1 MNQKLRFFFTMLL
14 LSVVSVGFAGSIT
27 FGDLGLENGVQ
38 YSDPFDGGD
47 FTVTFAGGENDG
59 KYYTTG
65 SGIRVYANG
74 TMTIAA
80 NSGNITEITITYS
93 GSNKP
98 SSSTVA
104 NVGTYTPSTGT
115 WTGGAESVV
124 FTNPSGGS
132 QWRVQKIE
140 VTVSTEPV
148 KQDAGLSFGSN
159 TSFTVEVGAGFTAP
173 TLDNPNSLEVTYSS
187 SDEDIALVDETTGD
201 VVLGEKLGTATIT
214 ASSAETDVFYAGRAS
229 YTITLKAAP
238 VTISFPWSEDFSSN
252 SLDGYD
258 ISGNTSIQNEKLA
271 DGEAPELMI
280 GKSGGSFSVIIN
292 MNGNH
297 GDMVLTFKANYDR
310 VTVTTGEGGTLGDVK
325 FANKSYTIPITVAEG
340 TQKLTLTFSNSTS
353 SNVRVDDF
361 SLSIGKQ
368 DAGLLFEETSFNVAP
383 DGDFTAPT
391 LTNPHNLTVTYSS
404 SDENLAVVDENTG
417 EVLIG
422 TNEGSV
428 TITAS
433 FAGNETYYAASASY
447 TIVIGTPHGTAEN
460 PYTVAEARAAID
472 AGTSVT
478 DVYATGIVSEIVTSY
493 NSQYGN
499 ISYNISDDGTTT
511 ADQLQAFRGKSYNGE
526 NFTSEDDI
534 KVGDVVVIKG
544 NLIKYGS
551 TYEFAQDNQLV
562 SLERP
567 VVPTISVEEELELA
581 YDATSGE
588 IEYTIENPVEGKSLT
603 AETTAE
609 WISGITVGA
618 ESVTFTTT
626 VNESDADRTATI
638 TLAYDGAV
646 SKTVTVTQK
655 CYVAPVETKTYAKVT
670 STADITD
677 GNYLIVYEEG
687 SVAFNG
693 SLETLDAVG
702 NTIEVIL
709 NNGKT
714 EAPEN
719 AAFTIDVT
727 NGTIKSAS
735 GYYIGWDKEKNG
747 LSASGTEP
755 FTNTISYDAD
765 KKIAVIQS
773 YTSAYLQYNNDNGQ
787 KRFRYFASGSQKA
800 IQLYKEVKD
809 EPYTLS
815 ISSAATD
822 GTSYFATMANIGNGN
837 FIVPDGVTVSTVQ
850 VDDKGKIIMNE
861 VGTVIPGSKAYLV
874 EASEAKEYTFAV
886 TTEEPSDVTL
896 GLLED
901 NMLYPSVVGAQTSIA
916 PYGIGE
922 DSEYTF
928 YKLANGKKANSVGF
942 YYGDEGGI
950 PFVSKKEN
958 GAFLAVPK
966 DIYDPSAS
974 ANPGVILINPDDDA
988 DGIQGISTSELK
1000 NAEVYTL
1007 TGVRVQGN
1015 LQKGI
1020 YIVNGRKQVIK

>member
-1 MNQKLRFFFTMLL
+1 M
-14 LSVVSVGFAGSIT
+14 
-27 FGDLGLENGVQ
+27 
-38 YSDPFDGGD
+38 
-47 FTVTFAGGENDG
+47 
-59 KYYTTG
+59 
-65 SGIRVYANG
+65 
-74 TMTIAA
+74 
-80 NSGNITEITITYS
+80 
-93 GSNKP
+93 
-98 SSSTVA
+98 
-104 NVGTYTPSTGT
+104 
-115 WTGGAESVV
+115 
-124 FTNPSGGS
+124 
-132 QWRVQKIE
+132 
-140 VTVSTEPV
+140 
-148 KQDAGLSFGSN
+148 
-159 TSFTVEVGAGFTAP
+159 
-173 TLDNPNSLEVTYSS
+173 
-187 SDEDIALVDETTGD
+187 
-201 VVLGEKLGTATIT
+201 
-214 ASSAETDVFYAGRAS
+214 
-229 YTITLKAAP
+229 
-238 VTISFPWSEDFSSN
+238 
-252 SLDGYD
+252 
-258 ISGNTSIQNEKLA
+258 
-271 DGEAPELMI
+271 
-280 GKSGGSFSVIIN
+280 
-292 MNGNH
+292 
-297 GDMVLTFKANYDR
+297 LTFKANAKR
-310 VTVTTGEGGTLGDVK
+310 VTVDVEGGERGTLNYDTETK
-325 FANKSYTIPITVAEG
+325 LYSTRITVTEG
-340 TQKLTLTFSNSTS
+340 TQKLTLTFSNSQS

-361 SLSIGKQ
+361 LLEKAKITPKLSF
-368 DAGLLFEETSFNVAP
+368 DETV
-383 DGDFTAPT
+383 FTAEPGAT
-391 LTNPHNLTVTYSS
+391 FEAPQLVNLYEVSPVTYSS
-404 SDENLAVVDENTG
+404 SDESLATVNASTG
-417 EVLIG
+417 EVTIG
-422 TNEGSV
+422 SNEGSV

-433 FAGNETYYAASASY
+433 FAGNEAYYAASASY
-447 TIVIGTPHGTAEN
+447 TIQIGTPHGTAEN

-472 AGTSVT
+472 AGTGVT
-478 DVYATGIVSEIVTSY
+478 DVYATGIVSEIVTAYS
-493 NSQYGN
+493 SEYGN

-511 ADQLQAFRGKSYNGE
+511 ADQLQAYRGKSYNGDD
-526 NFTSEDDI
+526 FTSADDI

-544 NLIKYGS
+544 NLKKFNS

-562 SLERP
+562 SLVRP
-567 VVPTISVEEELELA
+567 VVPAISVEEELELA

-588 IEYTIENPVEGKSLT
+588 IAYTIENPVEGKVLT
-603 AETTAE
+603 AETTAD
-609 WISGITVGA
+609 WISDITVGA

-626 VNESDADRTATI
+626 VNESNADRTATI

-687 SVAFNG
+687 SVAFDG

-747 LSASGTEP
+747 LSASDTEP
-755 FTNTISYDAD
+755 FTNTISYDTD

-773 YTSAYLQYNNDNGQ
+773 STSAYLQYNNDNGQ

-809 EPYTLS
+809 EPYTLP

-822 GTSYFATMANIGNGN
+822 GTSFFATMANIGEGN
-837 FIVPDGVTVSTVQ
+837 FIVPEGVKVSTVE
-850 VDDKGKIIMNE
+850 VSKKGKIIMNE
-861 VGTVIPGSKAYLV
+861 VGPVIPGSKAYLV

-901 NMLYPSVVGAQTSIA
+901 NMLYPSVKGAQTSIV

-922 DSEYTF
+922 DSDYTF

-942 YYGDEGGI
+942 YYGKEYGE
-950 PFVSKKEN
+950 PFESTKEN

-966 DIYDPSAS
+966 DTYDPSAS
-974 ANPGVILINPDDDA
+974 ANPGVILINPDDDV

>member
-1 MNQKLRFFFTMLL
+1 MM
-14 LSVVSVGFAGSIT
+14 
-27 FGDLGLENGVQ
+27 
-38 YSDPFDGGD
+38 
-47 FTVTFAGGENDG
+47 
-59 KYYTTG
+59 
-65 SGIRVYANG
+65 
-74 TMTIAA
+74 
-80 NSGNITEITITYS
+80 
-93 GSNKP
+93 
-98 SSSTVA
+98 
-104 NVGTYTPSTGT
+104 
-115 WTGGAESVV
+115 
-124 FTNPSGGS
+124 
-132 QWRVQKIE
+132 
-140 VTVSTEPV
+140 
-148 KQDAGLSFGSN
+148 
-159 TSFTVEVGAGFTAP
+159 
-173 TLDNPNSLEVTYSS
+173 
-187 SDEDIALVDETTGD
+187 
-201 VVLGEKLGTATIT
+201 
-214 ASSAETDVFYAGRAS
+214 
-229 YTITLKAAP
+229 
-238 VTISFPWSEDFSSN
+238 
-252 SLDGYD
+252 
-258 ISGNTSIQNEKLA
+258 
-271 DGEAPELMI
+271 
-280 GKSGGSFSVIIN
+280 
-292 MNGNH
+292 
-297 GDMVLTFKANYDR
+297 LTFKANAKR
-310 VTVTTGEGGTLGDVK
+310 VTVDVEGGERGTLNYDTETK
-325 FANKSYTIPITVAEG
+325 LYSTRITVTEG
-340 TQKLTLTFSNSTS
+340 TQKLTLTFSNSQS

-361 SLSIGKQ
+361 LLEKAKITPKLSFDETVFNAEPG
-368 DAGLLFEETSFNVAP
+368 ATFEAP
-383 DGDFTAPT
+383 Q
-391 LTNPHNLTVTYSS
+391 LVNLNEVSPVTYSS
-404 SDENLAVVDENTG
+404 SDESLATVNASTG
-417 EVLIG
+417 EVTIG
-422 TNEGSV
+422 SNEGSV

-447 TIVIGTPHGTAEN
+447 TIQIGTPHGTAEN

-472 AGTSVT
+472 AGTGVEG
-478 DVYATGIVSEIVTSY
+478 VYATGIVSEIVTAYS
-493 NSQYGN
+493 SEYGN

-511 ADQLQAFRGKSYNGE
+511 AVQLQAFRGKSYNGVD
-526 NFTSEDDI
+526 FTSEDDI
-534 KVGDVVVIKG
+534 KVGDVVVIYG
-544 NLIKYGS
+544 NLKKYNT
-551 TYEFAQDNQLV
+551 TYEFDANNQLV

-609 WISGITVGA
+609 WISDITVGA

-655 CYVAPVETKTYAKVT
+655 RYVAPVETKTYAKVT

-687 SVAFNG
+687 SVAFDG
-693 SLETLDAVG
+693 GLETLDAVG

-747 LSASGTEP
+747 LSASATEP

-773 YTSAYLQYNNDNGQ
+773 STSAYLQYNNDNGQ

-809 EPYTLS
+809 EPYTLP

-822 GTSYFATMANIGNGN
+822 GTSFFATMANIGKGN
-837 FIVPDGVTVSTVQ
+837 FIVPDGVKVSTVE
-850 VDDKGKIIMNE
+850 VNDKGKIIMSE
-861 VGTVIPGSKAYLV
+861 VGPVIPGSKAYLV

-901 NMLYPSVVGAQTSIA
+901 NMLYPSVKGAQTSIV

-922 DSEYTF
+922 DSDYTF

-942 YYGDEGGI
+942 YYGKEYGE
-950 PFVSKKEN
+950 PFESTKEN

-966 DIYDPSAS
+966 DTYDPSAS
-974 ANPGVILINPDDDA
+974 ANPGVILINPDDDV